1 MTRGPIIVCQ
11 LTRAE
16 PPLYLRW
23 IGQSI
28 LEGNKLRENL
38 AKSIVEHVV
47 LVVDVLGLW
56 RYLSKFGYETGTGS
70 FNFRFQLAAPKSI
83 PEPAVL
89 QLEVYLDEHWPD
101 VEAEP
106 NFCERQKRAK
116 QVRNISIGPG
126 SNWTEWSQGTLS
138 QNIRPHIWYFV
149 LSDCQQSLANFTHR
163 LKFEFHAQQ
172 PNGSEFSV
180 EMRWML
186 LANVLFLA
194 SFIVFL
200 HWFTKRTLAFGKS
213 AGYVHPVIWTL
224 AAGMI
229 TQFIAQTMH
238 TIHLLA
244 YKYDGDGLKACEV
257 LSEILFM
264 LAQVIQTSLLILIAL
279 GYTLLQSKIGELD
292 LMIPMCFM
300 IGVIHIMLVG
310 FGKIKDDASYK
321 YHENEGVIGWILLSL
336 RLGLYG
342 WFLWAVQSSAREGGF
357 KIANFL
363 RQFRIAGSLYFLA
376 FPAIFLVTQLF
387 AQYLQ
392 HSVMTIGQMVMQT
405 GFNLWLSSLF
415 LTRGEYFKAHTLRR
429 GNALVLLQAVMCV
442 CVLFSRLLSTWMGC
456 EMLWVPS
463 LRMWLKTMLGDRAR
477 ACLRFNSAV

>member
-1 MTRGPIIVCQ
+1 MAEHENRGIWRLLLLLLVLPAHPDSGGHAGFVAI
-11 LTRAE
+11 AAGKK
-16 PPLYLRW
+16 
-23 IGQSI
+23 IGGPVRIS
-28 LEGNKLRENL
+28 GPKKENQ
-38 AKSIVEHVV
+38 
-47 LVVDVLGLW
+47 W
-56 RYLSKFGYETGTGS
+56 RYLSKFGYEIGTGS

-83 PEPAVL
+83 PEAVVL
-89 QLEVYLDEHWPD
+89 QLEVYLDEHWPE

-126 SNWTEWSQGTLS
+126 ANWTEWSQGTLS

-149 LSDCQQSLANFTHR
+149 ISDCQQALANFTHR

-180 EMRWML
+180 EMRGML

-194 SFIVFL
+194 SFVVFL

-229 TQFIAQTMH
+229 TQFVAQTMH

-392 HSVMTIGQMVMQT
+392 HSVMTTGQMVMQT

-415 LTRGEYFKAHTLRR
+415 LTRGEYFKVSTLSASDLP
-429 GNALVLLQAVMCV
+429 G
-442 CVLFSRLLSTWMGC
+442 GC
-456 EMLWVPS
+456 KIGVVKEE
-463 LRMWLKTMLGDRAR
+463 
-477 ACLRFNSAV
+477 